1 MCFRQCVSA
10 NVLTN
15 LLLVLCEGGGT
26 EQARGV
32 YGLRK
37 KLEKTAGSSV
47 HGPACVGVALAAR
60 TAAVTRSRV
69 RGQDY
74 MIAI

>member
-1 MCFRQCVSA
+1 MFPSMCFCECV
-10 NVLTN
+10 TN

-37 KLEKTAGSSV
+37 TLEKTAGSSV
-47 HGPACVGVALAAR
+47 DGSGWAGVALAAR

-69 RGQDY
+69 RG
-74 MIAI
+74 